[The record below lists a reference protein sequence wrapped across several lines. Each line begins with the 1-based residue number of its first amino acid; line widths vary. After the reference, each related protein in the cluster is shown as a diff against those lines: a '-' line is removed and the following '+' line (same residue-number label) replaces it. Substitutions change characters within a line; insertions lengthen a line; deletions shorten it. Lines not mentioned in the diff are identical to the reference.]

1 MWFKPKFSKV
11 KNTET
16 KDVNK
21 SVLIQEVRPKFETSK
36 YQTEHCTHDTKFA
49 KRRTSSQII
58 RRCKLLNPWLS
69 AKLSKGEF
77 NTKIARIESIQK
89 QFQPDS
95 TLKHPVSYTC
105 HHNLLQMIY
114 RPFLNNKKQ
123 ITQAVIANLL
133 TGSDHQSERDMI
145 SQYLDISSSTQ
156 FVQLLNSKLGFV
168 GVYCNDNK
176 GHANCESFV

>member
-1 MWFKPKFSKV
+1 MMSFKPEFSKV
-11 KNTET
+11 KSTET

-21 SVLIQEVRPKFETSK
+21 SVLIQEVKPKFETSK
-36 YQTEHCTHDTKFA
+36 HQTEHYTCDTKFA

-58 RRCKLLNPWLS
+58 RKGELLNPRLS
-69 AKLSKGEF
+69 AKPSKGEF

-89 QFQPDS
+89 QVRHES
-95 TLKHPVSYTC
+95 TPKHPVSYTF

-123 ITQAVIANLL
+123 ISQAVNANLL
-133 TGSDHQSERDMI
+133 TGSEHQSERDMI

-156 FVQLLNSKLGFV
+156 FVLLLNSKLGFA

-176 GHANCESFV
+176 GHVSC